1 MTGNI
6 PSSNNGKTGKNTV
19 IRDVE
24 DEVYELPD
32 SDISKSAA
40 RVFDN
45 IYNGKDGAL
54 PSSKS
59 FDLIET
65 IEEGS
70 HSEELA
76 GNLQKADPNE
86 SGSLDRFA
94 FVRWYVDE
102 EVSLDSAEE
111 ANCLVS
117 WGCKFSL
124 MDRQ

>member
-6 PSSNNGKTGKNTV
+6 NSSSKGKTSEKTV
-19 IRDVE
+19 IHDIE
-24 DEVYELPD
+24 YDIDELPD
-32 SDISKSAA
+32 SDFSKSAA
-40 RVFDN
+40 RVFDK

-94 FVRWYVDE
+94 FVRWYVDK